1 MPIASQKIT
10 PPPSTVPVGPEEV
23 NVEPPQAHRG
33 RRLLRAFSVRNIGA
47 VYVWIA
53 IIVLFSLIAPSL
65 FPTAQ
70 TAKSIVNEYAVT
82 GLVALALV
90 VPLAAGVYDLSIG
103 YTMSFGGVML
113 AHLFNVTGLSP
124 VLCFVIT
131 MLACVGV
138 GLLNS
143 LVVVVLKV
151 DSFIGTLGTG
161 AIINAITYAISGDQ
175 PIVLPDRAN
184 GFENIASA
192 NVSNFTLPVLFLLVV
207 MVVIA
212 FWLERTADGRQI
224 YATGFDQETARLT
237 GAPVRRVI
245 TSSLITSAAIAGF
258 AGVVLAARVSSADPD
273 VGTSYL
279 IPAFSAAFLG
289 ATQIRAGR
297 FNSWGTVIAVMLLG
311 TGNIG
316 LVLAGGPTWTPTL
329 FNGTVL
335 IAAVALTMVEQQAV
349 RERFMRINPARRARK
364 AAGKPDA
371 STPPDPPA
379 A

>member
-1 MPIASQKIT
+1 MPLASQKIT
-10 PPPSTVPVGPEEV
+10 AHPATVAPDRDAPRD
-23 NVEPPQAHRG
+23 EPPRVHPA
-33 RRLLRAFSVRNIGA
+33 RRVLGALSVRNVGA

-53 IIVLFSLIAPSL
+53 IIVIFSLISPSL

-103 YTMSFGGVML
+103 YTMSFAGVL
-113 AHLFNVTGLSP
+113 IAHLLTVTSLSP
-124 VLCFVIT
+124 ALCLVVT
-131 MLACVGV
+131 MLACVAI

-161 AIINAITYAISGDQ
+161 AIIQAINYAISGDQ
-175 PIVLPDRAN
+175 PLVLPNRAN
-184 GFENIASA
+184 GFEHIASS
-192 NVSNFTLPVLFLLVV
+192 NVSNFTLPVLYLLVV
-207 MVVIA
+207 MVAIA

-224 YATGFDQETARLT
+224 YATGFDRETARLT

-245 TSSLITSAAIAGF
+245 TTSLITSAVIAGF

-273 VGTSYL
+273 AGTQYL

-316 LVLAGGPTWTPTL
+316 LLLAGGPTWTPTL

-335 IAAVALTMVEQQAV
+335 IAAVALTRVDQRALRSRLGRRRQS
-349 RERFMRINPARRARK
+349 PA
-364 AAGKPDA
+364 GGDA
-371 STPPDPPA
+371 SRGAPTPPAPSP
-379 A
+379 